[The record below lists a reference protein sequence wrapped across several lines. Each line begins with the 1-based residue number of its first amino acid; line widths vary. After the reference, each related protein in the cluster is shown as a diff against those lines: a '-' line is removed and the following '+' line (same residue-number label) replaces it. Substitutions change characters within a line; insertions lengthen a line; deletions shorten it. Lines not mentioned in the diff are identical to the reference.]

1 MTLIHTA
8 LLCEAQAVI
17 EKYKLKLVQ
26 KNPRIY
32 TNEKIVLLVGGIGK
46 ENSLKN
52 LEEIFKNYKISKA
65 LNIGIAG
72 CSDTNISI
80 GSLFCTNHNLPNI
93 DHLPLQTVDTPKV
106 QQDEYHPSTL
116 YDMEGSYFLDV
127 AKSYL
132 NEKDIFIFK
141 VVSDYLDDTIPPK
154 DFVKK
159 LIQNSISSW
168 EKWI

>member
-52 LEEIFKNYKISKA
+52 LEKVFEKYKISKA

-72 CSDTNISI
+72 CNDKRFPI
-80 GSLFCTNHNLPNI
+80 GSLFCTNHHLPGIDNLP
-93 DHLPLQTVDTPKV
+93 LKTVDTPKV
-106 QQDEYHPSTL
+106 NQNEYHPSTL
-116 YDMEGSYFLDV
+116 YDMEGIYFLDV